1 MKRILITGGTGQVGT
16 ELRARAARHGVEVV
30 APGRAELDLGST
42 CAIERFLDDHPWHAV
57 INCAA
62 YTAVDKA
69 ESEPDLAEAVN
80 AVGPDIIARAAAKR
94 AMRLLHVST
103 DYVFDG
109 SKEGLYTEDDPVAPL
124 GAYGGSKEAG
134 ERAVR
139 QGNADHVIL
148 RTAWVVS
155 PHGHN
160 FVKTMLRL
168 GRERPVLRVVD
179 DQRGC
184 PTSAGDIAETL
195 LTMAAIDGPFGTYHF
210 VNAGE
215 ASWCE
220 LARFVLDRAGIATPV
235 EAIATTDFPTPAR
248 RPRNSRLSTA
258 KLQRDYG
265 IVPRPWQEA
274 VGDVVDALVEGKK

>member
-1 MKRILITGGTGQVGT
+1 MKRLLVTGGTGQVGT
-16 ELRARAARHGVEVV
+16 ELRLRAARHGFELV
-30 APGRAELDLGST
+30 APTRSELDLGST

-69 ESEPDLAEAVN
+69 ESEPDLAQAVN

-94 AMRLLHVST
+94 AIRLLHVST

-109 SKEGLYTEDDPVAPL
+109 TKQDFYEESDPVAPL
-124 GAYGGSKEAG
+124 GAYGASKEAG

-155 PHGHN
+155 PHGNN

-168 GRERPVLRVVD
+168 GGERPLLRVVD

-184 PTSAGDIAETL
+184 PTSAGDIAEAL
-195 LTMAAIDGPFGTYHF
+195 LTIAGGHGHIGTYHF

-215 ASWCE
+215 ASWCD
-220 LARFVLDRAGIATPV
+220 LARFVLARAGIDTPV
-235 EAIATTDFPTPAR
+235 EAITTADYPTPAR
-248 RPRNSRLSTA
+248 RPANSRLSTA

-265 IVPRPWQEA
+265 IVPRPWQDA
-274 VGDVVDALVEGKK
+274 VGEVVDALVKGGM